1 MTTANAVWQ
10 VQEAKN
16 RFSEVIERAQRE
28 GPQTITRHGKPVAKI
43 VSLDEA
49 GASKRSPAQ
58 ATAMQEPPSDYHGMG
73 FGEFLLSAP
82 KIEGGLPLPPRRS
95 RKGSPFDDFDGQ
107 G

>member
-1 MTTANAVWQ
+1 MPTPSAVWQ

-16 RFSEVIERAQRE
+16 RLSEVIDRAQRE
-28 GPQTITRHGKPVAKI
+28 GPQTITRHGKPVARV
-43 VSLDEA
+43 VSLEA
-49 GASKRSPAQ
+49 ARAASGSTSSHA
-58 ATAMQEPPSDYHGMG
+58 AAQEPPNEYQGMG

-95 RKGSPFDDFDGQ
+95 RKHLPFDDFDEQ